1 MSSFFVASLGR
12 TRGEAGQENM
22 LDWSRLLASGAA
34 PAHAAWTIPEAFL
47 AILIAAASCDGEV
60 AAVEREEIVAIVHRS
75 RALKS
80 LSSAQL
86 NQLQDRVTTRLNEA
100 EGALG
105 EACAALPQDMRLS
118 VFAHA
123 LDLVLADGELTEAEA
138 DFLNT
143 ITRNFGLDG
152 DAVRNVADVMIIK
165 NQV

>member
-1 MSSFFVASLGR
+1 MSSFFVASLGQ
-12 TRGEAGQENM
+12 TRGEENV
-22 LDWSRLLASGAA
+22 LDWSRLLTSGAA

-47 AILIAAASCDGEV
+47 AILIAAASCDGDV

-86 NQLQDRVTTRLNEA
+86 NELQDRVTTRLA

-123 LDLVLADGELTEAEA
+123 LDLVLADGDLTEAEA

-152 DAVRNVADVMIIK
+152 DAVRNVADVIIIK